1 MEVSI
6 SCHGSRLRGFNASIT
21 DYTAGSNGLCRR
33 QENEAG
39 FFFHL
44 IRSQKASSRGTSSD
58 GKSNYLGLFLAEI
71 TWAGFLRTCGRH
83 EAHEEVKFKI
93 NGLVETAPKVP
104 EKNIHYGTPWPG
116 NNVRDHPAMIKV
128 RCSEAFS
135 ISNMFPQESV
145 VGKKICYVQF
155 PQQELLFAADEN
167 KKGIQIIHIEL
178 RLDQPF
184 LIGIRMLY
192 RKLTLNN
199 NMWINYK
206 SEEFFYFFVQR
217 EACGTKKG
225 FVTLILNMFMRR
237 IYERFIGF
245 LTSFRRFW
253 GFLLRVQHIVLKHE
267 EDIEKY

>member
-6 SCHGSRLRGFNASIT
+6 SCHGSRLRGIFPFTQITIPQEFFNLST
-21 DYTAGSNGLCRR
+21 DCWSNGLCRR

-167 KKGIQIIHIEL
+167 KSRVLGQWFIQHE
-178 RLDQPF
+178 
-184 LIGIRMLY
+184 IR
-192 RKLTLNN
+192 
-199 NMWINYK
+199 
-206 SEEFFYFFVQR
+206 SSSR
-217 EACGTKKG
+217 EGRGYT
-225 FVTLILNMFMRR
+225 I
-237 IYERFIGF
+237 
-245 LTSFRRFW
+245 
-253 GFLLRVQHIVLKHE
+253 
-267 EDIEKY
+267 